1 MLFVDDESAIRQG
14 FEAFARLRGFHVV
27 SAADGQAALDALQ
40 ETSVDAVVSDLR
52 MPGMDGVALYH
63 ALLDGRPGLAARTV
77 FITGDLVS
85 MGGRGATALHQ
96 PVLTKPFSF
105 ERLEETLVAIVRG
118 GASGAGAA
126 IAGWQDGVP

>member
-27 SAADGQAALDALQ
+27 SASDGQAALDALQ

-63 ALLDGRPGLAARTV
+63 ALLDGRPGLAAR
-77 FITGDLVS
+77 I
-85 MGGRGATALHQ
+85 ATRLCANMLHLTLHQ
-96 PVLTKPFSF
+96 HLH
-105 ERLEETLVAIVRG
+105 R
-118 GASGAGAA
+118 
-126 IAGWQDGVP
+126 